1 MESNQI
7 ISRKGALWL
16 GVCGI
21 LGSLVLFTGDMLYY
35 YRGDET
41 DLLANMSAVTDE
53 RIIISGVLA
62 LIAAWLYVAGSGQ
75 VFYAFQ
81 PEKASMRWLVFASFV
96 MIMVAYG
103 IIHGAYVAIATS
115 AQIAGEMGLPP
126 GDLTELAVAV
136 NQALRY
142 LVYLPFAVFTIGFT
156 ISVWRKRTYYPR
168 WMLIFSPIVPFLL
181 KGVIVGSLEGKMKV
195 IIGDGYLNLILLLFF
210 TSSTIALAFFE
221 NQGSDL

>member
-115 AQIAGEMGLPP
+115 APIAGEMGLPP

>member
-115 AQIAGEMGLPP
+115 ARIAGEMGLPP

>member
-81 PEKASMRWLVFASFV
+81 PEKASIRWFVFASFV